1 MSVRACRGRGGFD
14 LGGDSCHYTTAGRQE
29 GPRLR
34 VCGGLLSMI
43 REIRAAAVG
52 LVAAEDDHATIN

>member
-1 MSVRACRGRGGFD
+1 MRLIHPDGNQQASRG
-14 LGGDSCHYTTAGRQE
+14 SCHYTTAGRQE

-34 VCGGLLSMI
+34 VRGGLLSMI
-43 REIRAAAVG
+43 QEIRAAAVG